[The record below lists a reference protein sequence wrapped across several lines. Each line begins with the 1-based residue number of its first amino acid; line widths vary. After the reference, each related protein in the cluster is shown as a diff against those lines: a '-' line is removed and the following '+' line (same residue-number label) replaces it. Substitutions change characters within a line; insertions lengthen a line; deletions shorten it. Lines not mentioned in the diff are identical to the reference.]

1 MTTVGNIVE
10 AVRRTLS
17 NPIYSVDDNLTYDY
31 VLRMVQQAANEVL
44 AIKAM
49 QPTRI
54 GHVDIPACAQV
65 TVTTNVETD
74 SYGNTVAYLSYLP
87 LELPMGLGV
96 FRVVASN
103 DPFRPF
109 LPLPAGYGYAMQQIT
124 HNRMRAVLDKHICY
138 ERWGNH
144 IVFNKPASEIG
155 DTVRITLLGMK
166 PDFTTKNN
174 PIPISVDLENE
185 IVRRAVQMIAAV
197 PPADE
202 RGDFIDNPGA
212 SSPTQR

>member
-1 MTTVGNIVE
+1 MTTVGYIVD

-17 NPIYSVDDNLTYDY
+17 NPVYSVDKNLTYDY
-31 VLRMVQQAANEVL
+31 VLRVVQQAANEVL
-44 AIKAM
+44 RMEAM

-65 TVTTNVETD
+65 TITTSVYTD
-74 SYGNTVAYLSYLP
+74 GAGNTVANLDYLP

-96 FRVVASN
+96 FRVVAAS

-109 LPLPAGYGYAMQQIT
+109 IPLPAGFGYALQQIS
-124 HNRMRAVLDKHICY
+124 HNAMHAVLDKHICY
-138 ERWGNH
+138 ERWGDH
-144 IVFNKPASEIG
+144 IVFNKTQSEVG
-155 DTVRITLLGMK
+155 SSVKITLLGMK
-166 PDFTTKNN
+166 PDFTTKTSA
-174 PIPISVDLENE
+174 IPVSVDLENE
-185 IVRRAVQMIAAV
+185 IVRRAVQLIAGV

-212 SSPTQR
+212 SFNRQR